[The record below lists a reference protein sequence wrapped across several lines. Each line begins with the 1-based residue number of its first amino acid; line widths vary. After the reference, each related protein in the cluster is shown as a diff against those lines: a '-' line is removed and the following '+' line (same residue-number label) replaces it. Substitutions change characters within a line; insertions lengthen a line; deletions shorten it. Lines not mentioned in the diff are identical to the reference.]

1 MGIKRLSSNIVF
13 VVGCILYLVCSC
25 QSCKGREVQPFFSC
39 SKRIHNCYGLCSHV
53 TNRGRNDFQLR
64 NEEFSIMNNLGVG
77 IVRTD
82 IYWWKFPKDYSA
94 SHPDYDSVFISA
106 RNHSIRTLG
115 ILESRKSISQ
125 NAWDD
130 LGEYGRYVDYL
141 LTNYGKDIEYWEVI
155 NEIDRIKTISQDSLA
170 AVYPQILQLCYKK
183 IKQYNK
189 HHQVVLGSITN
200 PQCALLDD
208 LCKEGC
214 AKYCD
219 AFNVHIYDAPENYF
233 KKFERLKHVFDKY
246 HIRPKLWLTECGI
259 HTAFDKKNKYVF
271 SEDEQ
276 ARRIPRIHLI
286 AFSLGIDK
294 VFVYNL
300 KSTERDKFNP
310 EEHFGILH
318 PDLSSK
324 PAYHTYR
331 QLIKMLPEGST
342 RPLIRIE
349 DNIYI
354 CEWGRPDKIRVY
366 AIWKTGREKQV
377 ALSISGRY
385 TIEDQYGRK
394 LPIATTINVS
404 NEVKYIIGA
413 NNVIINYMLLIG
425 N

>member
-1 MGIKRLSSNIVF
+1 MGIKRLSGNIVF
-13 VVGCILYLVCSC
+13 VIGCIFLQVCSC
-25 QSCKGREVQPFFSC
+25 LSCKGREIQPFFYC
-39 SKRIHNCYGLCSHV
+39 SKRIQNCYGLCSHV
-53 TNRGRNDFQLR
+53 TNRVRNDFQLR

-77 IVRTD
+77 IVRTAMS
-82 IYWWKFPKDYSA
+82 WWHFPKDYST

-115 ILESRKSISQ
+115 ILESRKSITQ
-125 NAWDD
+125 NAWDNLD
-130 LGEYGRYVDYL
+130 EYGRYVDYL
-141 LTNYGKDIEYWEVI
+141 LTHYGKDIVYWEVI

-170 AVYPQILQLCYKK
+170 VVYPKILQLCYQK
-183 IKQYNK
+183 IKRYNK
-189 HHQVVLGSITN
+189 HHQVIFGSITN
-200 PQCALLDD
+200 PKCALFDD

-219 AFNVHIYDAPENYF
+219 AFNIHLYDTPENNI
-233 KKFERLKHVFDKY
+233 KKFKSLKDVFAKY
-246 HIRPKLWLTECGI
+246 HISPKLWLTECGI
-259 HTAFDKKNKYVF
+259 HTAFDKKNKHF
-271 SEDEQ
+271 ISEDEQ
-276 ARRIPRIHLI
+276 ARRMPRIHLI

-300 KSTERDKFNP
+300 RSTERDISNP

-318 PDLSSK
+318 SDLSSK

-354 CEWGRPDKIRVY
+354 CEWVRPDKKKVY
-366 AIWKTGREKQV
+366 AIWKTGKERHV
-377 ALSISGRY
+377 SLNILGNC
-385 TIEDQYGRK
+385 TIENQYGRQ
-394 LPIATTINVS
+394 LPNGTTINVS

-413 NNVIINYMLLIG
+413 KSVDII
-425 N
+425 